1 MAPYLCNWRW
11 KVVGSLRRNWEF
23 RSLICFCFVFKIPI
37 FNFRCDSVDKLR
49 NKMPSLEQEIQDPN
63 KFKEFYQFT
72 FNYGKA
78 NNPGQKGKKCI
89 FEIILEN
96 IILISFNRFGHR
108 CCIGLLE
115 PHTPRKISTPWY
127 MDDICQG
134 I

>member
-1 MAPYLCNWRW
+1 MKSCRVLKKKLGIQKLNLFFFFT
-11 KVVGSLRRNWEF
+11 S
-23 RSLICFCFVFKIPI
+23 IPI

-115 PHTPRKISTPWY
+115 PHTPRKISTP
-127 MDDICQG
+127 
-134 I
+134 